1 MELEK
6 NIQLF
11 MNGFN
16 EKDNGRGAN
25 ERYASFDYCYNYFQS
40 FIENNNVAD
49 ISNKDN
55 LEKSCLQLSFYLA
68 SWGMFRGSSFLLSKS
83 IKFFEPLIV
92 NISKCDGKLWDFDID
107 KYDDGNTIE
116 EIMKCKN
123 MIFKSFSPYHNVSDT
138 LISKIMLG
146 VFGNVPAFDNYFARG
161 FNMYSFC
168 KNNLR
173 KIYDFY
179 SVKEHKEIIDK
190 YSKIIYTIDFKT
202 GKKTKFNYT
211 KAKIIDM
218 VGFVEG
224 YKRNNG
230 YL

>member
-1 MELEK
+1 MMDLEK

-16 EKDNGRGAN
+16 EKDNGRGAD

-40 FIENNNVAD
+40 FKVNNNVND
-49 ISNKDN
+49 LSNNDN

-68 SWGMFRGSSFLLSKS
+68 SWGMFRGSSYLLSKS
-83 IKFFEPLIV
+83 TKYFEPLIV
-92 NISKCDGKLWDFDID
+92 NISKCDSKLWDFDID
-107 KYDDGNTIE
+107 KYIDEKTIDE
-116 EIMKCKN
+116 LIKCKK
-123 MIFKSFSPYHNVSDT
+123 MIFRSFCSNHNVSDT
-138 LISKIMLG
+138 LVSKIMLG
-146 VFGNVPAFDNYFARG
+146 VFGNIPAFDNYFAKG

-168 KNNLR
+168 KKNLK

-179 SVKEHKEIIDK
+179 IVKENKEIIDK
-190 YSKIIYTIDFKT
+190 YNKTIFTIDFKT
-202 GKKTKFNYT
+202 GKTTKFNYT

-218 VGFVEG
+218 IGFVEG

-230 YL
+230 